1 MFSLALAASTSGAL
15 PAAREEIDEG
25 VVGRA
30 EAVEDGVAGRA
41 EDDEGVVGRANAADG
56 VAGRPPEDEGVVG
69 RAEAVEEGVD
79 GRPPDEVLAGG
90 GGPAADAAGAERR
103 DRNGE
108 ILERVGLDDDIA
120 EPRRWR
126 LGAQPDLGRGTR
138 VLGRKRARAR
148 GGGGGELVCLLW
160 RVVVVFLRGARCR
173 LFGVF
178 GQKL

>member
-1 MFSLALAASTSGAL
+1 MFSLALAASSSGAL
-15 PAAREEIDEG
+15 AAGRDEIDEG

-79 GRPPDEVLAGG
+79 GRPPEEVFAGG
-90 GGPAADAAGAERR
+90 GGAVADPDAAGAERR

-108 ILERVGLDDDIA
+108 ILERVDLNDDIA
-120 EPRRWR
+120 APGGDWSRDGSKRE
-126 LGAQPDLGRGTR
+126 TR
-138 VLGRKRARAR
+138 VLERRRPARAR
-148 GGGGGELVCLLW
+148 GGELEG
-160 RVVVVFLRGARCR
+160 RSS
-173 LFGVF
+173 
-178 GQKL
+178 